1 MDCLTWTIGDITITR
16 LVESSGTGPMGGADS
31 FLSEAYPHVLKTIDW
46 LIPDFVNEEGHARFS
61 LHALLVQT
69 PTYRLIVDT
78 CVGNDKD
85 RVMPFFNKLSTSF
98 LADLEALGWSRDSVD
113 GVLCTHL
120 HVDHVGWN
128 TMLVDGQ
135 WVPTFPKAQYFIA
148 RSEYLHWQREVAEM
162 TADEV
167 GVRAIMDTRATFADS
182 VKPVIDAG
190 LEVLVDCDA
199 PIVPGIRLIP
209 TPGHTPGHV
218 SVVIESNGERAIITG
233 DMMHHPCQVAR
244 PEWAAAF
251 DSDAQESTATRLA
264 FFQEYADTPT
274 LVIGTH
280 FGGPTAGYL
289 KHVDGGYQ
297 FRATSAP

>member
-1 MDCLTWTIGDITITR
+1 MDCLSWNIGDITITR
-16 LVESSGTGPMGGADS
+16 LVESAGTGPMGGPDS
-31 FLSEAYPHVLKTIDW
+31 FLAEAYPDVLKQIDW
-46 LIPDFVNEEGHARFS
+46 LIPDFVTEVGHARFS

-69 PTYRLIVDT
+69 PNYRLIVDT

-85 RVMPFFNKLSTSF
+85 RVMPYFNRLSTSF
-98 LADLEALGWSRDSVD
+98 LQDLEAFGWSRDSVD

-135 WVPTFPKAQYFIA
+135 WVPTFPKAQYFMA
-148 RSEYLHWQREVAEM
+148 RSEYVYWEREVAGM
-162 TADEV
+162 APDEV
-167 GVRAIMDTRATFADS
+167 GVRAIMDTRATFTDS
-182 VKPVIDAG
+182 VQPVIDAG

-199 PIVPGIRLIP
+199 QIVPGIRLIP
-209 TPGHTPGHV
+209 TPGHSPGHV
-218 SVVIESNGERAIITG
+218 SVVIESLGERAIITG

-251 DSDAQESTATRLA
+251 DSDSQESTATRRA
-264 FFQEYADTPT
+264 FFREYADTPT

-289 KHVDGGYQ
+289 KQVDGEYQ
-297 FRATSAP
+297 FRAPAP